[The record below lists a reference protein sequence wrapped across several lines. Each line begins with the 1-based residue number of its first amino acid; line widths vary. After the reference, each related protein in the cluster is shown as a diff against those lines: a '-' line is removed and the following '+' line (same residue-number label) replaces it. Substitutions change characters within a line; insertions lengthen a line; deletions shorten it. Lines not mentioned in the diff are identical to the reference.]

1 MQENNSRVTLL
12 QYVESKFDALE
23 KLWSA
28 EIKANAE
35 ARDLALK
42 VLNARLEHM
51 NQFREENKDL
61 QATKMSKVDCE
72 QHRVNFE
79 KELRP
84 LREYQIELKGKAS
97 QRTANN
103 LLVISLINLALFGV
117 SLIMMALFR

>member
-1 MQENNSRVTLL
+1 
-12 QYVESKFDALE
+12 
-23 KLWSA
+23 
-28 EIKANAE
+28 
-35 ARDLALK
+35 
-42 VLNARLEHM
+42 M
-51 NQFREENKDL
+51 NEFREQNQDL
-61 QATKMSKVDCE
+61 QTTKVGNKECE